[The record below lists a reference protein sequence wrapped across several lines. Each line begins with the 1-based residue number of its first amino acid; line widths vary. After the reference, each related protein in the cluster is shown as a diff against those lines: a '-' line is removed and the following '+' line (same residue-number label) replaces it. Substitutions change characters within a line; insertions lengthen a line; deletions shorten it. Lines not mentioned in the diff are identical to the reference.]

1 AQAWL
6 RFAVIHMAW
15 PGRQSR
21 PARRPV
27 HRHLHRRHRHRRSR
41 RQPTH
46 RPRPQP
52 RARLLIHVYARTCQH
67 GGDEAV
73 YDGHLWTAKWWTEND
88 PPGSRGTMLSI
99 SLVRLDPHDTS
110 D

>member
-1 AQAWL
+1 
-6 RFAVIHMAW
+6 

-21 PARRPV
+21 PARRPAY
-27 HRHLHRRHRHRRSR
+27 RRRRHRRSR
-41 RQPTH
+41 RRPTH

-52 RARLLIHVYARTCQH
+52 RARLLIHVYARTCPH
-67 GGDEAV
+67 GRSWYEALQKSKPSPEL
-73 YDGHLWTAKWWTEND
+73 DCTEND
-88 PPGSRGTMLSI
+88 PPGSPGTMLSI